1 MAGLDMIFSQDILL
15 DSEKF
20 SKASK
25 QFSELSSDMKA
36 LKKDISTLIDELAQ
50 GFDTPAGHK
59 FVNSCKNGLLQ
70 PMEDQAAIIQHVSE
84 NLRMAETS
92 YESVFTEFKELNSLI
107 KSE

>member
-25 QFSELSSDMKA
+25 QFSELSSDMKS
-36 LKKDISTLIDELAQ
+36 LRKDISDLIDELAQ

-70 PMEDQAAIIQHVSE
+70 PMDDQAAIIQHVSE
-84 NLRMAETS
+84 NLKMAETS
-92 YESVFTEFKELNSLI
+92 YESVFSEFRELNALI
-107 KSE
+107 KSD